1 MGDISIPGVSSR
13 YNTQKLIQDLLDV
26 EKRKL
31 TRLETQKADLEDTK
45 QIWQSYSRRMSVLRD
60 AARNLF
66 GFESP
71 FANRIGES
79 SQANAVSLNPN
90 RSAAEGQWRI
100 KVLQIATADRLLS
113 DELPLDATA
122 PAGDYRFKVGD
133 QEVTVNF
140 RGGRLSNL
148 VEAINQRGR
157 DLIRASLIR
166 TTADRQVLSI
176 EAQKTGSQN
185 RLEFFGAARD
195 FVTQAGLMRPSRTTD
210 QTIPLTAETTRT
222 RTAPESVTL
231 SENQLTLQPRARA
244 EVLLNRDVSRGLV
257 LEVDIQAERLSQEEV
272 PAPPPGLNLEPPGVA
287 EFQDIRIRS
296 NPLRTGLPRF
306 EPPTPQQPT
315 NDPRVGQLRTAERQI
330 DLPNFPLE
338 GGSTTLKVP
347 LEGIA
352 RLDQLILDN
361 RNTHMRYTLTQIRL
375 VDPNARGDLEPKNAQ
390 TTAQDAVF
398 EIDGVRVT
406 RPTNS
411 INDVIPN
418 VTINLSDTTPAPA
431 TVKVTPDYESI
442 KNGIIN
448 FVGNYNRFMLE
459 TLVLTSRNE
468 AILNEANYLS
478 DAEREAL
485 RKNMGKFQG
494 DTSLNQLRS
503 SLQRFMMEPYPSG
516 VPNIS
521 LLQQVGIS
529 TNTSGRTSGSTPEAA
544 RLRGYLEINEG
555 QLDQAIRENL
565 VAVKNLFGMDTNG
578 DLVIDSGAAF
588 RVDEYIRPYVQ
599 TGGFI
604 ANRVNTLN
612 SQIDRQNREIRNF
625 NDYLVRY
632 EQDLKRRYGQMEG
645 ALNRMQETG
654 RAIDNFSRQ
663 NSGGN

>member
-31 TRLETQKADLEDTK
+31 TRLETQKTELEDTK
-45 QIWQSYSRRMSVLRD
+45 QIWQAYSRRMSVLRD
-60 AARNLF
+60 ATRSLF

-71 FANRIGES
+71 FSNRVGES
-79 SQANAVSLNPN
+79 TQPNAVSLSPN
-90 RSAAEGQWRI
+90 RSAAEGQWRV
-100 KVLQIATADRLLS
+100 KVIQIATADRLLS

-122 PAGDYRFKVGD
+122 PAGDYRFKVGN

-140 RGGRLSNL
+140 RGGRISGL
-148 VEAINQRGR
+148 VEAINQRAR

-176 EAQKTGSQN
+176 ESQKTGAQN
-185 RLEFFGAARD
+185 QLEFLGAARD
-195 FVTQAGLMRPSRTTD
+195 FVTQVGMMRPAISVDKTVPID
-210 QTIPLTAETTRT
+210 
-222 RTAPESVTL
+222 PESAQIRSGAGTASL
-231 SENQLTLQPRARA
+231 SENRLTLQPRSR
-244 EVLLNRDVSRGLV
+244 VDLNINRTVERGMV
-257 LEVDIQAERLSQEEV
+257 LELDIQAERLRQEDRPSP
-272 PAPPPGLNLEPPGVA
+272 PAGLNLEPPGVA

-315 NDPRVGQLRTAERQI
+315 NDGRVAQLKSGDRQI
-330 DLPNFPLE
+330 DLPDFPLE
-338 GGSTTLKVP
+338 DGSVTLRVP
-347 LEGIA
+347 LENLA
-352 RLDQLILDN
+352 RLDSLVFDN
-361 RNTHMRYTLTQIRL
+361 RNTHMRYTLTQVRM
-375 VDPNARGDLEPKNAQ
+375 VDPNARTDLQPKNAQ

-418 VTINLSDTTPAPA
+418 VTINLNDTTPAPA

-468 AILNEANYLS
+468 AILNEATYLT
-478 DAEREAL
+478 DAERETL
-485 RKNMGKFQG
+485 RKNMGRFQG

-503 SLQRFMMEPYPSG
+503 SLQRFMMESYPTG

-529 TNTSGRTSGSTPEAA
+529 TNTSGRTSSSTPEAA

-555 QLDQAIRENL
+555 QLDQALRDNL

-578 DLVIDSGAAF
+578 DLIVDNGAAF
-588 RVDEYIRPYVQ
+588 RIDEYIRPYVQ
-599 TGGFI
+599 TNGFI
-604 ANRVNTLN
+604 ANRVNTLD

-654 RAIDNFSRQ
+654 KALDNFSRQ

>member
-185 RLEFFGAARD
+185 RLEFLGAARD

>member
-185 RLEFFGAARD
+185 RLEFLGAARD
-195 FVTQAGLMRPSRTTD
+195 FVIQAGLMRPSRTTD